1 MRNLEI
7 KVNNVTRVEG
17 HGNILV
23 NVKDGEVKEARLDI
37 VESPRFFEVM
47 LQGRPCTDAAWIT
60 SRICGICAVS
70 HTTASLRATEDAF
83 GIKISEQTRLLRRLI
98 FNGEMLQSHILH
110 IFFLVAPD
118 LFGVGSVV
126 PLAGTHGE
134 VVKMA
139 LRLKRLA
146 NDLCAVVGGRHVHPV
161 AMAING
167 FTKLPGEAALLEV
180 RGRLVEA
187 RADLDATVEL
197 FSGLKFPDFTRE
209 TEYISLESKDIYEFI
224 EGDVK
229 SSDGYIFPYKQYRV
243 HIKETVVPTSTTKHV
258 KANRDSFMVGAL
270 SRFNNGHAHLH
281 PKAAEAAE
289 RLGLTAPCFN
299 PFMINVAQLVETVHC
314 LEDSIT
320 LIDTILGRGM
330 KAEVTSFKP
339 IAGRGVGI
347 VEAPRGLLIHDYTY
361 DEGGRITDANCIIPT
376 GQNLRNIDMDLRAI
390 VPSIIDRDDAFIT
403 NRLKMLVRAYD
414 PCISCSTHDIEIDF
428 KRS

>member
-7 KVNNVTRVEG
+7 KVHNVTRVEG
-17 HGNILV
+17 HGNIMV

-47 LQGRPCTDAAWIT
+47 LKGRPCTDASWIT

-110 IFFLVAPD
+110 LFFLVAPD

-134 VVKMA
+134 IVKMA

-167 FTKLPGEAALLEV
+167 FTKLPDVSSLMDVGV
-180 RGRLVEA
+180 RLVDA
-187 RADLDATVEL
+187 RADLDTTLKL
-197 FSGLKFPDFTRE
+197 FSCLKFPEFTRE
-209 TEYISLESKDIYEFI
+209 TEYISLESKGIYELI

-229 SSDGYIFPYKQYRV
+229 SSDGYVFPYKQYKE

-258 KANRDSFMVGAL
+258 SANRDSFMVGAL
-270 SRFNNGHAHLH
+270 SRFNNGHTRLH
-281 PKAAEAAE
+281 PKAVAAAD
-289 RLGLTAPCFN
+289 RLGLSAPCFN
-299 PFMINVAQLVETVHC
+299 PYKINVAQLVETIHC
-314 LEDSIT
+314 LEDSII
-320 LIDTILGRGM
+320 LIDTILGRGL
-330 KAEVTSFKP
+330 KDEDTSFKP
-339 IAGRGVGI
+339 VAGRGVGI

-361 DEGGRITDANCIIPT
+361 DKDGRITDANCIIPT

-390 VPSIIDRDDAFIT
+390 VPLLIDRDDAFIT
-403 NRLKMLVRAYD
+403 NQLKMLVRAYD